1 MWESNHSKDLFSL
14 LVFLLFVFYTSQLKE
29 VIKLKWSLY
38 YRARNNYCF
47 CCCKLYFI
55 NFILSENI
63 ILMTVSQFTLI
74 SIVEL
79 GRKMKKV
86 GYKRY

>member
-1 MWESNHSKDLFSL
+1 MEL
-14 LVFLLFVFYTSQLKE
+14 E
-29 VIKLKWSLY
+29 I
-38 YRARNNYCF
+38 YCF

-86 GYKRY
+86 GYKRQISNQFSKWHKKRAIWD